1 MHKMKK
7 NLKSDQFKTRRGM
20 FSFLD
25 NLMDALPHHALSSVH
40 LVPKNASTI
49 QKMSGL
55 YTKNVRLAHKNA
67 RLHRQL
73 PVFLPHRQLGTV
85 FANSR

>member
-1 MHKMKK
+1 MHKTKK

-20 FSFLD
+20 CGLFS
-25 NLMDALPHHALSSVH
+25 NLMVALPHHALSSVH

-55 YTKNVRLAHKNA
+55 YTKNVRLGHKNA
-67 RLHRQL
+67 CLHR
-73 PVFLPHRQLGTV
+73 
-85 FANSR
+85 